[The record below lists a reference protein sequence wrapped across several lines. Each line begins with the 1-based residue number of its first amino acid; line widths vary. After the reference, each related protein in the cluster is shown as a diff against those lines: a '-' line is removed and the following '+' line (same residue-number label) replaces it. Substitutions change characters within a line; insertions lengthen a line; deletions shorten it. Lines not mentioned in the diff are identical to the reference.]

1 MKYFTQFSQKIT
13 QIQDRLLKFL
23 SLFFLQIIEK
33 EEQRQKNLAEH
44 ERRMEEIRKQREERV
59 RDRRRSNSRDRR
71 RDRSRD
77 RRRRS
82 VSRDRRYNR
91 R

>member
-1 MKYFTQFSQKIT
+1 MQKFHRISLIINFSIW
-13 QIQDRLLKFL
+13 
-23 SLFFLQIIEK
+23 LQIIEK
-33 EEQRQKNLAEH
+33 EEQRQKNLAENT
-44 ERRMEEIRKQREERV
+44 RRMEEFRKQREERI
-59 RDRRRSNSRDRR
+59 RERRRSNSRDRR